1 MSPSWVRGVP
11 EVFPVSYGKTIGV
24 PEVVLRCSRGVPHFL
39 WKNHRCPRGG
49 TEVFP
54 RCSPFPMEKRQV
66 FPLTPFGV
74 YKIKKGEGVGVA
86 MQWGLGSPGRLHF
99 FSIVVTI
106 CLHTGPGCWAS
117 VALQTRPSSEH
128 NRQGRATSIVC
139 IGHSF
144 PIPCPLDLGSFPHT
158 APLQRH

>member
-1 MSPSWVRGVP
+1 M
-11 EVFPVSYGKTIGV
+11 FPISYGKTIGV
-24 PEVVLRCSRGVPHFL
+24 P
-39 WKNHRCPRGG
+39 
-49 TEVFP
+49 EVFP
-54 RCSPFPMEKRQV
+54 RCSPFPMEEQKVSPRWDRGVPEVFPRCSPFLMEKREV

-158 APLQRH
+158 TPLQRH